1 MLAFFRT
8 NQFFTTLLLI
18 PYIFLIRIITLL
30 RPEAYVPKE
39 TDTWLSKYVFGE
51 LITGPR
57 FQSFLA
63 CIFIFLLANFVN
75 RLVIQNRLSKL
86 LTQIPG
92 IVFILLTSLYKSTLN
107 LSPAMIASFFVL
119 LSLLHLFRI
128 YKTRDAEV
136 KIFNAGFYIGLALL
150 FYPGVIILWI
160 FGIIGL
166 LNLRSFKVSELFIF
180 LSGIIVPVFLLWTI
194 FYWNDKG
201 SEIYELIQFDKGIF
215 SVLLHFTTEVLIW
228 LIFTGIIVGFSIVR
242 YNNYTMKNAIQVQ
255 KKIDIVYWFMLFT
268 LIMLFFIEG
277 INEEHLIFTA
287 IPFSVFLGL
296 SYERM
301 KNHLIAELLHIVLVL
316 SILVI
321 HFQIYY

>member
-18 PYIFLIRIITLL
+18 PYIFLIRIVTLL

-39 TDTWLSKYVFGE
+39 YDTWLTKYFFGE
-51 LITGPR
+51 LFIGPR
-57 FQSFLA
+57 FQSVLA

-75 RLVIQNRLSKL
+75 RLIIQNRLSKL

-92 IVFILLTSLYKSTLN
+92 IVFILLTSLFKGSLY
-107 LSPAMIASFFVL
+107 LSPAMIASFFTL

-150 FYPGVIILWI
+150 FYPGVIILWL

-166 LNLRSFKVSELFIF
+166 LNLRSFKISELMIF
-180 LSGIIVPVFLLWTI
+180 LSGIIVPVFLLWTY
-194 FYWNDKG
+194 FYWNDR
-201 SEIYELIQFDKGIF
+201 SSDIFELLQFDKGIF
-215 SVLLHFTTEVLIW
+215 SVFLNFNTEVLIW
-228 LIFTGIIVGFSIVR
+228 LVLIGLIVGFSIVR

-268 LIMLFFIEG
+268 FMMLFFVEG
-277 INEEHLIFTA
+277 INPEHLIFLA
-287 IPFSVFLGL
+287 IPFAVFLGL

-316 SILVI
+316 TILVI
-321 HFQIYY
+321 HFQYYF